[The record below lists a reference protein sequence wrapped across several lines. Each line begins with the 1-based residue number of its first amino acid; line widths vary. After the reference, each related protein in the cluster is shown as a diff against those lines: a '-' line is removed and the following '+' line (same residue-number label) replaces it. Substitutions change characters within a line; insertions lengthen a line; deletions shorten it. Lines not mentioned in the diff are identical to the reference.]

1 MKELHMHAIPVA
13 PLRVSKEPGPG
24 PVLGAHEP

>member
-1 MKELHMHAIPVA
+1 MTELHMHAIPVA
-13 PLRVSKEPGPG
+13 PMRVSQEPGPC